1 MLNRP
6 LILLFFFFFSFFGFS
21 QNEEVNN
28 SSLIKSLDQ
37 KEEMAERSIV
47 KNIRFKNIGP
57 TVMSGRVVD
66 LDVNPENTN
75 EFYVAYASGGLWYT
89 NNNGTS
95 FTPVMDSSPTQNI
108 GDIAVHWETGTIWVG
123 TGESNASRSSY
134 AGIGILKSSDN
145 GKSWQ
150 HMGLDDSHHISRIII
165 NPENPDEVT
174 VGVTGH
180 LYTPNAERGVFR
192 TEDGGQSWKRTL
204 FINEQTGIIDL
215 AMVPGN
221 FQLQYATSWEKD
233 RKAWNFVGNGANSA
247 IYKSTDGGLNWT
259 KLTDQNSGFPTGD
272 GVGRIGLAVFDENT
286 IYAVH
291 DNQYRREKTTDPPT
305 TSDKLKKDD
314 FKKMDVNELLQLDN
328 KKLDAFLKDNRFPEK
343 YTAEV
348 VKEMVRTTKIKPADI
363 GKYLDNANSALFEL
377 PVIGAEVYRS
387 DDGGN
392 SWSKMNESYIDD
404 LYYSYGYY
412 FGQIRVDPN
421 DKDKIYLGG
430 VPIIKSEDGGRT
442 YTDISSENVHADHH
456 ALWINP
462 SNSDHMINGND
473 GGVNITYDG
482 GANWIKNNSTMVGQ
496 FYAINVD
503 YQEPYNVYGGLQ
515 DNGVWMG
522 PHNARET
529 SAWHQTGHYPW
540 KSIMGGDGMQVQIDH
555 TNPNIVYTGYQFG
568 NYYRLDLIGDFQE
581 KIQPRNELG
590 EPAFRFNWQ
599 TPIILSKH
607 NQDIVY
613 LGSNRL
619 HRSMEQGKSWEE
631 ISGDLTKGSKQGN
644 VAYGTITTISESP
657 FKFGLLYVGT
667 DDGLVQRSVNSGQ
680 SWDVIS
686 GTLPEGLWISEVL
699 ASRQDENRV
708 YVSLNGYRNDDFIS
722 YLYVSDDQGNSWQDI
737 SSNMPNS
744 PINAIAEDQYNEDLL
759 FVGSDIGLFVSFNR
773 GQSWEVFQSGIPN
786 VAIHDLVIQDEARHL
801 VVGTHGRSIYQTDI
815 SVLQKMKS
823 SLLENELFVFDLHE
837 IKYSEKWGNPPSSW
851 TKPDTPGLDI
861 VFYVKNPG
869 ELAAKVLTVDGI
881 VVSEAQISADEGLN
895 ILSYDLAFSKAGK
908 SAYLKKYKRKLTE
921 AKNGK
926 TYLPTGEYKVEISG
940 NKLKEITTFKVVE

>member
-1 MLNRP
+1 MLNRLFLP
-6 LILLFFFFFSFFGFS
+6 FILLISNILLA
-21 QNEEVNN
+21 QNEGGN
-28 SSLIKSLDQ
+28 SSSLLEALDQ
-37 KEEMAERSIV
+37 KKDMAEESIV

-66 LDVNPENTN
+66 LDVNPKNPL

-89 NNNGTS
+89 TNNGTS
-95 FTPVMDSSPTQNI
+95 FTPVMDSSDTQNI
-108 GDIAVHWETGTIWVG
+108 GDIAVHWPSGTIWVG
-123 TGESNASRSSY
+123 TGECNASRSSY
-134 AGIGILKSSDN
+134 AGIGILKSSDK
-145 GKSWQ
+145 GESWQ
-150 HMGLDDSHHISRIII
+150 HMGLSDSHHISRIII
-165 NPENPDEVT
+165 NPQNPNELV

-180 LYTPNAERGVFR
+180 LYTPNEERGVFR
-192 TEDGGQSWKRTL
+192 TEDGGKSWTKTL
-204 FINEQTGIIDL
+204 FINDKTGIIDL
-215 AMVPGN
+215 AIATDN
-221 FQLQYATSWEKD
+221 FDLQFATSWEKD
-233 RKAWNFVGNGANSA
+233 RKAWNFMGHGSESA
-247 IYKSTDGGLNWT
+247 IYKSSDGGRSWV
-259 KLTDQNSGFPTGD
+259 KVSDENSGFPTGE
-272 GVGRIGLAVFDENT
+272 GVGRIGLAVYDDGT
-286 IYAVH
+286 VYAVH
-291 DNQYRREKTTDPPT
+291 DNQFRREKKEEPPT
-305 TSDKLKKDD
+305 TSDKLSKDD
-314 FKKMDVNELLQLDN
+314 FKKMEVKEVLQLED

-348 VKEMVRTTKIKPADI
+348 VKGMVLTGKIEPADI
-363 GKYLDNANSALFEL
+363 GKYLDNANAALFEL

-462 SNSDHMINGND
+462 ANSDHMINGND

-522 PHNARET
+522 PNNAREN

-540 KSIMGGDGMQVQIDH
+540 KSIMYGDGMQVQIDR

-631 ISGDLTKGSKQGN
+631 ISEDLTKGPKEGN

-680 SWDVIS
+680 SWEVIS
-686 GTLPEGLWISEVL
+686 ESLPADLWVSEVL

-708 YVSLNGYRNDDFIS
+708 FVSLNGYRNDDFTS
-722 YLYVSDDQGNSWQDI
+722 YLYLSNNQGESWQDI
-737 SSNMPNS
+737 SSNLPNA
-744 PINAIAEDQYNEDLL
+744 PINAIAEDQYNGELL
-759 FVGSDIGLFVSFNR
+759 FVGTDIGLFVSFNR
-773 GQSWEVFQSGIPN
+773 GKSWELFQSGIPN
-786 VAIHDLVIQDEARHL
+786 VAVHDLVIQDEARHL
-801 VVGTHGRSIYQTDI
+801 VVGTHGRSIYQADI
-815 SVLQKMKS
+815 SILQKMNS
-823 SLLENELFVFDLHE
+823 AVLENGLYVFDLPE
-837 IKYSEKWGNPPSSW
+837 IKYSEKWGNPPTSW

-861 VFYVKNPG
+861 VFYAKDPG
-869 ELAAKVLTVDGI
+869 EFSARVMTVDGI
-881 VVSEAQISADEGLN
+881 LVSEAQISADKGLN
-895 ILSYDLAFSKAGK
+895 ILSYDVAFSKAGK

-921 AKNGK
+921 SKNGK
-926 TYLPTGEYKVEISG
+926 TYLPTGEYKIEISG
-940 NKLKEITTFKVVE
+940 NQLEENTTFKVVD